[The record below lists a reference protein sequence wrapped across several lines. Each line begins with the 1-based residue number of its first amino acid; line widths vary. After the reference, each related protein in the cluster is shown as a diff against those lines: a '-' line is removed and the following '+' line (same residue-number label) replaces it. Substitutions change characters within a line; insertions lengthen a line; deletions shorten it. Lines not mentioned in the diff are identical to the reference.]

1 MPVWSWPARWR
12 TILVMDELLSAAEAA
27 RVLGVSRGRVV
38 ELATADPGFPPSQ
51 TSPDGGRA
59 WSRVAVEAWAAAHP
73 ERGPLHRG
81 PGVPEVGR
89 RSPQVWK
96 VANLAAAEAEARNHD
111 WIGPD
116 HLLAAL
122 VHPDCPGAA
131 RTVLAS
137 LGITAEG
144 LRQARERSF
153 VDPFEPGGGWKQVSP
168 AFQLVL
174 ERANLEAV
182 RLADTEV
189 TSEHVLLALASE
201 WAADAEATAR
211 PPSGDQ
217 GLDPAAV
224 RRRVLDVTEGV
235 AVPPPPPPG
244 PPPDPEEA
252 MARVAPGLELA
263 PTPDG
268 KDPRRRMPWG
278 SRIFL
283 TAEGTP
289 IKRADGRELLQYY
302 VDRDGN
308 PVLTR
313 DGRPVHGGVDEHGRE
328 APAEDGWPRVVPVEI
343 PEGSRLE
350 PAAPRAEGTRQPKR

>member
-1 MPVWSWPARWR
+1 MMA
-12 TILVMDELLSAAEAA
+12 ELLSAAEAA
-27 RVLGVSRGRVV
+27 RILGVSRGRVV
-38 ELATADPGFPPSQ
+38 ELATSDPGFPPSQ
-51 TSPDGGRA
+51 PSPAGGRA
-59 WSRVAVEAWAAAHP
+59 WPRVAVQAWAAAHP
-73 ERGPLHRG
+73 DRGPLHGG
-81 PGVPEVGR
+81 PSVPEVGG
-89 RSPQVWK
+89 RSAAVWK
-96 VANLAAAEAEARNHD
+96 VANLAGEEAQARNHT

-131 RTVLAS
+131 RAVLAS
-137 LGITAEG
+137 LGVTAER

-153 VDPFEPGGGWKQVSP
+153 VDPFEPSSGWKQVSP

-182 RLADTEV
+182 LLADAEV
-189 TSEHVLLALASE
+189 TSEHVLLALASH
-201 WAADAEATAR
+201 WAADATATAL
-211 PPSGDQ
+211 PPRGD
-217 GLDPAAV
+217 LDPAGV

-235 AVPPPPPPG
+235 AVPPPPAPE

-252 MARVAPGLELA
+252 MRRVAPGLELA

-278 SRIFL
+278 SRIFVD
-283 TAEGTP
+283 GDGRP
-289 IKRADGRELLQYY
+289 IKRTDGLELRQYF

-313 DGRPVHGGVDEHGRE
+313 DGQPVHTGLDEHGRE
-328 APAEDGWPRVVPVEI
+328 VLDEDGWPRVVPVEI
-343 PEGSRLE
+343 PEGSRVE
-350 PAAPRAEGTRQPKR
+350 PHARGT